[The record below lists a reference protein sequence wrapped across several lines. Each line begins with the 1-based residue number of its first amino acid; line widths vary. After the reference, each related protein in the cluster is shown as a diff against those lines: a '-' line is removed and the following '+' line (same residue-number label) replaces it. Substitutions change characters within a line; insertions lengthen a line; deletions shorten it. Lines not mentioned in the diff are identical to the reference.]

1 MKFKICENYRIW
13 FGISTTIIIIGI
25 VVAMVAGLNFGIDF
39 TGGTMMQF
47 DMGREFSIE
56 EIQTVLAPYELDA
69 NIVHAGAE
77 SHEVIIKTKVNLSN
91 DERIEIFNSAKE
103 TFGIEDSAFG
113 QTEQFGPTI
122 GDEIKEK
129 ALLSILLASL
139 GMLIYVTFRFEYKF
153 GVSAIIALLH
163 DVLIVLAMYSI
174 FRIPVN
180 SSVIAAIL
188 TIVGYSINDTI
199 VVFDRLRENI
209 KYMNKK
215 SHFEVAD
222 ISIKQT
228 LRRSLNT
235 SFTTLL
241 VIGSLYVLGVESIK
255 EFALPLLVG
264 VLTGTY
270 SSIFIASPIWSLWKN
285 HESKKHR
292 YKAA

>member
-13 FGISTTIIIIGI
+13 FGISATVIIIGLI
-25 VVAMVAGLNFGIDF
+25 VAMLAGLNFGIDF

-47 DMGREFSIE
+47 DMGREYTND
-56 EIQTVLAPYELDA
+56 EIQTVLEPYDLNAD
-69 NIVHAGAE
+69 IIHAGAE
-77 SHEVIIKTKVNLSN
+77 GHEVIIKTKVNLTN

-103 TFGIEDSAFG
+103 EFGIDDTAFG

-153 GVSAIIALLH
+153 GVSAILALLH
-163 DVLIVLAMYSI
+163 DVLIVLSLYSI

-235 SFTTLL
+235 SITTLL

-255 EFALPLLVG
+255 EFALPLLAG

-270 SSIFIASPIWSLWKN
+270 SSIFIASPIWALWKN
-285 HESKKHR
+285 HESKKHS